1 MRKGKYTIERGG
13 GRYRNLEER
22 ENQVIVELQGPM
34 IAGGWSVRTGKTGSD
49 EEMSW
54 WPGQKGPIF

>member
-34 IAGGWSVRTGKTGSD
+34 MAGGWSVRTGKTESD
-49 EEMSW
+49 EEMS
-54 WPGQKGPIF
+54 